1 MRCIVDRLEVET
13 HAHATED
20 LDKVIQALNN
30 LVGQVTYET
39 IQVQGHYG
47 NPITVVKAAMGK
59 ASGECLDVVAK
70 RLLSMLSDADRQL
83 LLLSLDERM
92 DGDKLYLRFNKQS
105 AYRGLARL
113 DDGGDVIKVV
123 IHFNPGLA
131 WGRGIKSLL
140 EGLVRA

>member
-1 MRCIVDRLEVET
+1 MRCIIDRLEVET

>member
-1 MRCIVDRLEVET
+1 MRCIIDRLEVET

-20 LDKVIQALNN
+20 LGKVIQALNN

-59 ASGECLDVVAK
+59 ASGECLDVMAK

>member
-1 MRCIVDRLEVET
+1 MRCIIDRLEVET

-20 LDKVIQALNN
+20 LGKVIQALNN

-59 ASGECLDVVAK
+59 ASGECLDVVVK

>member
-1 MRCIVDRLEVET
+1 MRCIIDRLEVET

-20 LDKVIQALNN
+20 LGKVIQALNN

>member
-1 MRCIVDRLEVET
+1 MRCIIDRLEVET

-20 LDKVIQALNN
+20 LGKVIQALNN

-47 NPITVVKAAMGK
+47 NPITVVKAAIEK
-59 ASGECLDVVAK
+59 ASSECLDVVVK

>member
-1 MRCIVDRLEVET
+1 MRCIIDRLEVET

-20 LDKVIQALNN
+20 LGKVIQALNN

-47 NPITVVKAAMGK
+47 NPITVVKAAMEK
-59 ASGECLDVVAK
+59 TSSECLDAVVK

>member
-1 MRCIVDRLEVET
+1 MEVET

-20 LDKVIQALNN
+20 LGKVIQALNN